1 MYQFSDEFRQAYESM
16 TIPIVIDQF
25 IDEKVVPLLVSDGF
39 CELTRLDRDK
49 ALSLMGEGQYYL
61 VHPDDAGKVLRAS
74 DDFAHRRTPGYDQ
87 LVRARHEDGYHLI
100 HVIGRWQTMPDGT
113 ELAFMVYV
121 DVSSS
126 KKAIED
132 SSLKYLLFQQD
143 QFYRDPLTGL
153 PNINYLHEFADERVQ
168 AMRLDGKTPMLIY
181 SDINSMQFYNN
192 QYGFAEGDELLLLIS
207 RKLQKFFPD
216 ALISR
221 GADDHFII
229 LDTFVDEADLNSR
242 LIAVNNEIR
251 EEAAGNTAG
260 IQAGVCVFDRNTR
273 TGDAV
278 DHAKNALKRIGSD
291 LNTVYRMYSQLAD
304 EHYWGERYIVQNL
317 DNALEEGW
325 IKVFYQGIG
334 RVKTDRTACFE
345 ALARWIDPNR
355 GNISPGEFIP
365 VLEKY
370 HLLYK
375 LDLYMIEQVMKE
387 IPIRAE
393 AGLPLLP
400 VSVNF
405 AAQDFDYRNIPEEIE
420 TLYQKYNMEKFV
432 SRNCFIVEITE
443 RDIAT
448 ATDRFQAQLGLLR
461 EKGYQLWLDDF
472 GSGYSSLNVF
482 SRFEIDLIKF
492 DMALIRDLDSRGGLN
507 RKIIK
512 AMIEIAHGM
521 QIHTLAEGIE
531 TPDQRQFLR
540 DVGCELS
547 QGFLYRRPESLNT
560 ILFKIAN
567 GSIRPSTETMEE
579 RERFSRFDPILTDPS
594 EPTPGKES

>member
-1 MYQFSDEFRQAYESM
+1 MYQFSDELRNAYEAFA
-16 TIPIVIDQF
+16 IPIVIHQF
-25 IDEKVVPLLVSDGF
+25 LNEKVVPLLVSDGF
-39 CELTRLDRDK
+39 CRLTDLDRPRAMD
-49 ALSLMGEGQYYL
+49 LMRSGQYSRI
-61 VHPDDAGKVLRAS
+61 HPDDVGKVARVS
-74 DDFAHRRTPGYDQ
+74 IEFAHHRSDYDLLIRCLHQ
-87 LVRARHEDGYHLI
+87 DGYHLI
-100 HVIGRWQTMPDGT
+100 HVVGFWQTMPDGT
-113 ELAFMVYV
+113 ELAFLTYT
-121 DVSSS
+121 DVSAS

-132 SSLKYLLFQQD
+132 SDMKYLLFQQD

-153 PNINYLHEFADERVQ
+153 PNINYLHEFADERVSVIR
-168 AMRLDGKTPMLIY
+168 AEGKTPVLIY
-181 SDINSMQFYNN
+181 SDVVSMQFYNN
-192 QYGFAEGDELLLLIS
+192 QYGFSEGDELILLIS
-207 RKLQKFFPD
+207 QKLKKYFPD
-216 ALISR
+216 ALICR
-221 GADDHFII
+221 GADDHLIL
-229 LDTFVDEADLNSR
+229 LDTYVDEEDLAHR
-242 LIAVNNEIR
+242 LIGANNEIR
-251 EEAAGNTAG
+251 EDAYGNTSG
-260 IQAGVCVFDRNTR
+260 IQAGVCVYDQNTR
-273 TGDAV
+273 SAVAV
-278 DHAKNALKRIGSD
+278 DHARNALKRIGSD
-291 LNTVYRMYSQLAD
+291 LNTIYRLYSQLAD

-317 DNALEEGW
+317 DNALEQGW

-334 RVKTDRTACFE
+334 RVQTDRTACFE

-355 GNISPGEFIP
+355 GTISPGEFIP

-375 LDLYMIEQVMKE
+375 LDLYMVEQVCKE

-405 AAQDFDYRNIPEEIE
+405 AAQDFVYRNIPEEIE
-420 TLYQKYNMEKFV
+420 ALYRRYEMDKYV

-448 ATDRFQAQLGLLR
+448 ASDRFQAQLRALR

-492 DMALIRDLDSRGGLN
+492 DMALIQDLDSRGGLN

-512 AMIEIAHGM
+512 AMIEIARGL

-531 TPDQRQFLR
+531 KPEQQQFLR
-540 DVGCELS
+540 EVGCELS

-567 GSIRPSTETMEE
+567 GSIRPTTESVEE
-579 RERFSRFDPILTDPS
+579 RERFRRFDS
-594 EPTPGKES
+594 SAESSPAV